1 LFDKPQ
7 LGDLV
12 NNVLKFE
19 LTAEEANVV
28 LASLAK
34 QPFEVVAGLIDKL
47 QRQAQPQLA
56 PKAEG
61 ADPAP

>member
-1 LFDKPQ
+1 M
-7 LGDLV
+7 
-12 NNVLKFE
+12 NNVLQYE

-28 LASLAK
+28 MASLAK
-34 QPFEVVAGLIDKL
+34 QPFEIVAGLIDKL

-56 PKAEG
+56 QKVEG

>member
-1 LFDKPQ
+1 LEEV
-7 LGDLV
+7 GDNV

-47 QRQAQPQLA
+47 QRQAQTQLA
-56 PKAEG
+56 QKTEG

>member
-1 LFDKPQ
+1 MSSVIL
-7 LGDLV
+7 L
-12 NNVLKFE
+12 NV
-19 LTAEEANVV
+19 TVEEANVI

-34 QPFEVVAGLIDKL
+34 QPFEIVAGLIDKL

>member
-1 LFDKPQ
+1 M
-7 LGDLV
+7 

-28 LASLAK
+28 MASLAK

-56 PKAEG
+56 PKVEG

>member
-1 LFDKPQ
+1 M
-7 LGDLV
+7 

-47 QRQAQPQLA
+47 QRQAQTQLA
-56 PKAEG
+56 QKTEG

>member
-1 LFDKPQ
+1 
-7 LGDLV
+7 V

-56 PKAEG
+56 QKTEG

>member
-1 LFDKPQ
+1 M
-7 LGDLV
+7 

-47 QRQAQPQLA
+47 QRQAQSQLA
-56 PKAEG
+56 PKEEG
-61 ADPAP
+61 AVPAS